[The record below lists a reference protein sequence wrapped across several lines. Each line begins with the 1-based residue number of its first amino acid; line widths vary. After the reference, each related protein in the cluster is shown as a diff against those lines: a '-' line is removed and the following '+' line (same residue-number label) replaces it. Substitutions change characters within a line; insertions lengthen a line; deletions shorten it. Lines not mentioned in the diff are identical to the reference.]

1 MVATDASDAAEPP
14 AISRRRATIAT
25 LAGSGANTVVVSVQ
39 VLVLM
44 PLYLHAVGPHLY
56 GAWLGAGD
64 FLVWM
69 QAFDLGLPNLMVQR
83 IGVAHGQGNTKAI
96 AEYYATGLAVAGM
109 VSFILAI
116 VATFLSQ
123 FVPGWMGVTGADARL
138 LQDCFILGVVAGSI
152 NLFNNTIVGLS
163 RAIQDTVFLNVVVLA
178 ATILG
183 FAVSLAAILTGWGLW
198 AVPMGLATRAVV
210 SIAGS
215 ALFNVK
221 VMRGEML
228 THFHVRRTVL
238 REFLAVSP
246 ATALGGLGYALMNQ
260 SESAIV
266 AIVLR
271 PELAAVLV
279 FTRKLLE
286 VGRNVVDMIA
296 FAAYGGVAHLI
307 ASKQRHRILQVL
319 AEVSTLRLTCAVVG
333 AAAYM
338 AVNASLVAVWAGP
351 AQYGGP
357 ALTILMGLQ
366 FLVVGQS
373 FLLNYLYR
381 ATGPVMKGSL
391 ALLAE
396 SVVRVPLMAGLVMLL
411 GLPGIPL
418 AGIITG
424 SFFAGLTLRWTKDEV
439 RAFADPVLRSPL
451 RVWWARGGML
461 AAGAVLGVLVQRR
474 SWAYVGVTGVLV
486 ASATGAILLWID
498 PVLRNTI
505 EPLRIQV
512 TQRLRRAA

>member
-1 MVATDASDAAEPP
+1 VTSSTTPAPP
-14 AISRRRATIAT
+14 AVSRRRATIAT
-25 LAGSGANTVVVSVQ
+25 LAGSSANTIIVSIQ

-44 PLYLHAVGPHLY
+44 PLYLRAVGPHLY

-64 FLVWM
+64 FLIWM
-69 QAFDLGLPNLMVQR
+69 QAFDLGLPNLMIQR

-109 VSFILAI
+109 VSLVLAI
-116 VATFLSQ
+116 AASILSQ
-123 FVPGWMGVTGADARL
+123 FIPGWMGIEGADARL
-138 LQDCFILGVVAGSI
+138 LQHCFILGVVAGSI

-163 RAIQDTVFLNVVVLA
+163 RAIQDTAFLNGVVVV
-178 ATILG
+178 ATLLS
-183 FAVSLAAILTGWGLW
+183 FAVSLGAVLTGWGLW
-198 AVPMGLATRAVV
+198 AVPMGLAARAIV
-210 SIAGS
+210 SLAGS
-215 ALFNVK
+215 AIFNVK

-228 THFHVRRTVL
+228 AHLHVRRAVL

-246 ATALGGLGYALMNQ
+246 ATALGGLGYAMMNQ
-260 SESAIV
+260 SESAII

-296 FAAYGGVAHLI
+296 FAAYGGIAHLV
-307 ASKQRHRILQVL
+307 ASKQRNRILHVL
-319 AEVSTLRLTCAVVG
+319 AEITTLRLSCAIVG

-351 AQYGGP
+351 AQFGGP
-357 ALTILMGLQ
+357 TLTILMAVQ
-366 FLVVGQS
+366 FLVVGQA
-373 FLLNYLYR
+373 FLLNYSYR
-381 ATGPVMKGSL
+381 AIGPVIKGSL

-411 GLPGIPL
+411 GLVGIPL

-424 SFFAGLTLRWTKDEV
+424 SLFAVLTLRWTKEEV
-439 RAFADPVLRSPL
+439 SSFADPGPHTPL
-451 RVWWARGGML
+451 RVWWARGGIL
-461 AAGAVLGVLVQRR
+461 LIGALLGLVVQVRSWPYVVVTSVVVASLTGAVL
-474 SWAYVGVTGVLV
+474 
-486 ASATGAILLWID
+486 LWLD
-498 PVLRNTI
+498 PVLRGTV
-505 EPLRIQV
+505 EPIRVLF
-512 TQRLRRAA
+512 THRRRRTA